1 MGEPVPHGYQDSHVD
16 SLSQEGT
23 GLETEPASHRESYGT
38 DVPFAEHPTSI
49 SKLTPFPT
57 PLNSEHEKKSD
68 QGSSQDSLVKNTKE
82 SEANQKDVNQDL
94 NHSEATKTTISITP
108 SESELEKKTNLESGP
123 GTFAINSNEAEAN
136 PKEQTNDSEA
146 DTDPNIIG
154 WDGPDD
160 PKNPTNWP
168 ERAKWGNVMVISM
181 ITFIT

>member
-16 SLSQEGT
+16 SLSQEGI

-49 SKLTPFPT
+49 SKLTPFST

-68 QGSSQDSLVKNTKE
+68 QGSSQDSLVKITKE
-82 SEANQKDVNQDL
+82 NEANQKDVNQDS
-94 NHSEATKTTISITP
+94 NHSEAT
-108 SESELEKKTNLESGP
+108 ELEHEKKIDLESGP
-123 GTFAINSNEAEAN
+123 GTFAIDSNEAEAN
-136 PKEQTNDSEA
+136 PKEQILDSEA
-146 DTDPNIIG
+146 KTDPNIVE

-160 PKNPTNWP
+160 PRNPTNWP